1 MSEPTAGRPGSAQ
14 GPGSANRPAAEGDTP
29 LNRIERLALRFAEL
43 ANEDARGKWLQTR
56 FLRGVS
62 YVWVRAGIAHRM
74 LVDGLDGL
82 IALRPQTGVMF
93 VSNHRSFFDQYA
105 MLLACYMG
113 PVPWAK
119 RLYFPVRSNFF
130 YDRPLGIFVNAAV
143 AGGAM
148 YPPIYRQ
155 SDRRALNDDALDR
168 MVDIVRQ
175 PGNVLGMHPEGTRGK
190 GDDPY
195 KFLPA
200 QPGVGKLA
208 LVARP
213 LVIPAF
219 QLGLGNNI
227 LDDIR
232 ANFTRQAR
240 RERAIVT
247 VFGPPVDYDDLCA
260 EKPRP
265 TLYKKCAD
273 RFMAEVKKLAER
285 EKEIRAELAAG
296 LISDD
301 DPRWLN
307 DRPVSKLYAYEGHE

>member
-1 MSEPTAGRPGSAQ
+1 MPE
-14 GPGSANRPAAEGDTP
+14 DVP
-29 LNRIERLALRFAEL
+29 LSRIERFAVRFAEL
-43 ANEDARGKWLQTR
+43 ANENPRGKWLQTR

-62 YVWVRAGIAHRM
+62 YVWVRAGIARRM
-74 LVDGLDGL
+74 LVEGLDSL
-82 IALRPQTGVMF
+82 LPLRPATGVML

-113 PVPWAK
+113 PAPWAK
-119 RLYFPVRSNFF
+119 RLFFPVRSNFF
-130 YDRPLGIFVNAAV
+130 YDQPLGIALNAAI

-168 MVDIVRQ
+168 MVDLVRQ

-190 GDDPY
+190 GPDPY

-208 LVARP
+208 LVAKP

-219 QLGLGNNI
+219 GHGLGNNA

-232 ANFTRQAR
+232 VNFTKEAR
-240 RERAIVT
+240 RSRAIVT
-247 VFGPPVDYDDLCA
+247 VFGPPVDYSDLCA

-273 RFMAEVKKLAER
+273 RFMAAIKGLGER
-285 EKEIRAELAAG
+285 ERELRAQVMSG
-296 LISDD
+296 NVDD
-301 DPRWLN
+301 GDSRWLAN
-307 DRPVSKLYAYEGHE
+307 RSAPKIYATEA

>member
-1 MSEPTAGRPGSAQ
+1 M
-14 GPGSANRPAAEGDTP
+14 AEDVP
-29 LNRIERLALRFAEL
+29 LTRIERLAVRFAEL
-43 ANEDARGKWLQTR
+43 ANKDPRGKWLQTQ
-56 FLRGVS
+56 FLRSVS
-62 YVWVRAGIAHRM
+62 YVWVRAGIARRV
-74 LVDGLDGL
+74 LVEGVDDLL
-82 IALRPQTGVMF
+82 ALRPEAGVML
-93 VSNHRSFFDQYA
+93 VSNHRSFFDQYV

-130 YDRPLGIFVNAAV
+130 YDQPLGIVVNAAV

-168 MVDIVRQ
+168 MVELLRQ
-175 PGNVLGMHPEGTRGK
+175 RGTVLGMHPEGTRGK
-190 GDDPY
+190 GTDPY

-208 LVARP
+208 LIAQP
-213 LVIPAF
+213 TVIPAF
-219 QLGLGNNI
+219 IHGLGNSA

-232 ANFTRQAR
+232 FNFSSEAR
-240 RERAIVT
+240 RSRAIVT
-247 VFGPPVDYDDLCA
+247 VFGPPVDYRDLCA

-273 RFMAEVKKLAER
+273 RLMAEVGKLAVR
-285 EKEIRAELAAG
+285 EQALRADLAAG
-296 LISDD
+296 RIADD
-301 DPRWLN
+301 DPRWLDN
-307 DRPVSKLYAYEGHE
+307 RPISRLYAREGRD

>member
-1 MSEPTAGRPGSAQ
+1 MPE
-14 GPGSANRPAAEGDTP
+14 DVP
-29 LNRIERLALRFAEL
+29 LSRIERFAVRFAEL
-43 ANEDARGKWLQTR
+43 ANESPRGKWLQSR

-62 YVWVRAGIAHRM
+62 YVWVRAGIARRM
-74 LVDGLDGL
+74 LVEGLDEL
-82 IALRPQTGVMF
+82 LALRPETGVML

-113 PVPWAK
+113 PAPWAK
-119 RLYFPVRSNFF
+119 RLFFPVRSNFF
-130 YDRPLGIFVNAAV
+130 YDQPLGIMVNAAI

-155 SDRRALNDDALDR
+155 SERRALNDDALDR
-168 MVDIVRQ
+168 MVELVRR

-190 GDDPY
+190 GPDPY

-208 LVARP
+208 LLAKP

-219 QLGLGNNI
+219 IHGLGNNA

-232 ANFTRQAR
+232 VNFTRQAR
-240 RERAIVT
+240 GSRAIVT
-247 VFGPPVDYDDLCA
+247 VFGAPIDYSDLCA

-273 RFMAEVKKLAER
+273 RFMIEVGKRAER
-285 EKEIRAELAAG
+285 ERELRADLAAG
-296 LISDD
+296 RIGDD
-301 DPRWLN
+301 DPRWLDN
-307 DRPVSKLYAYEGHE
+307 RPVSKLYAREGVE

>member
-1 MSEPTAGRPGSAQ
+1 M
-14 GPGSANRPAAEGDTP
+14 AEDVP

-43 ANEDARGKWLQTR
+43 ANDDPRGKWLQTQ

-62 YVWVRAGIAHRM
+62 YVWVRAGIARRI
-74 LVDGLDGL
+74 LVEGLDD
-82 IALRPQTGVMF
+82 IMALRPETGVML

-113 PVPWAK
+113 PVAWAK

-130 YDRPLGIFVNAAV
+130 YDQPLGIAVNAAV

-168 MVDIVRQ
+168 MVEIVRR

-190 GDDPY
+190 GDNPY

-208 LVARP
+208 LLGQP
-213 LVIPAF
+213 MVIPAF
-219 QLGLGNNI
+219 ILGLGNSA
-227 LDDIR
+227 LDDVR
-232 ANFTRQAR
+232 ANFTKEAR
-240 RERAIVT
+240 RSRAIVA
-247 VFGPPVDYDDLCA
+247 VFGAPVDYADLCA

-273 RFMAEVKKLAER
+273 RFMAEVGKLAAR
-285 EKEIRAELAAG
+285 EQALRADLAAG
-296 LISDD
+296 AIADD
-301 DPRWLN
+301 DPRWLDN
-307 DRPVSKLYAYEGHE
+307 RPISRLYAREGRA

>member
-1 MSEPTAGRPGSAQ
+1 MPDA
-14 GPGSANRPAAEGDTP
+14 P
-29 LNRIERLALRFAEL
+29 LSRVERFAVRFAEL
-43 ANEDARGKWLQTR
+43 ANDDPRGKWLQTR

-62 YVWVRAGIAHRM
+62 YVWVRAGIAHRI
-74 LVDGLDGL
+74 LADGLDDL
-82 IALRPQTGVMF
+82 IALQPATGVML

-113 PVPWAK
+113 PVAWAR

-130 YDRPLGIFVNAAV
+130 YDNPLGIAVNALV

-155 SDRRALNDDALDR
+155 TERRALNDETLGR
-168 MVDIVRQ
+168 MAEIVRR

-195 KFLPA
+195 TFLPA

-208 LVARP
+208 LIAQPV
-213 LVIPAF
+213 VIPAF
-219 QLGLGNNI
+219 IHGLGNSAV
-227 LDDIR
+227 DDIR
-232 ANFTRQAR
+232 ANFTRDAR
-240 RERAIVT
+240 GARAIVI
-247 VFGPPVDYDDLCA
+247 VFGAPVDYTDLCA

-273 RFMAEVKKLAER
+273 RFMAEVGKLSARER
-285 EKEIRAELAAG
+285 AVRAELAAG
-296 LISDD
+296 RISGD
-301 DPRWLN
+301 DPRWLDN
-307 DRPVSKLYAYEGHE
+307 RPVSRIYARERQA

>member
-1 MSEPTAGRPGSAQ
+1 MSEPPAGRPGSVQ
-14 GPGSANRPAAEGDTP
+14 PPRPAAEGDAP
-29 LNRIERLALRFAEL
+29 LSRIERLALRFAEL

-56 FLRGVS
+56 YLRGVS

-74 LVDGLDGL
+74 LVDGLEDL
-82 IALRPQTGVMF
+82 IALRPETGVMF

-130 YDRPLGIFVNAAV
+130 YDQPLGIAVNAAV

-168 MVDIVRQ
+168 MVEIARQ
-175 PGNVLGMHPEGTRGK
+175 RGNVIGMHPEGTRGK
-190 GDDPY
+190 SDDPY
-195 KFLPA
+195 TFLPA

-208 LVARP
+208 LLARP

-232 ANFTRQAR
+232 ANFTKKAR

-247 VFGPPVDYDDLCA
+247 VFGPPIDYADLCA

-273 RFMAEVKKLAER
+273 RFMAAVKKLTER
-285 EKEIRAELAAG
+285 EQQIRSELAAG
-296 LISDD
+296 TISDD

-307 DRPVSKLYAYEGHE
+307 DRPVSKLYAYESRE

>member
-1 MSEPTAGRPGSAQ
+1 MERF
-14 GPGSANRPAAEGDTP
+14 AA
-29 LNRIERLALRFAEL
+29 RFAEL
-43 ANEDARGKWLQTR
+43 ANQDPRGKWLQTQ

-62 YVWVRAGIAHRM
+62 YVWVRAAIAHRI
-74 LVDGLDGL
+74 LVEGLDHL
-82 IALRPQTGVMF
+82 LVLRPETGVML

-113 PVPWAK
+113 PVPWSK

-130 YDRPLGIFVNAAV
+130 YDQPLGIMLNAAV

-155 SDRRALNDDALDR
+155 SDRRALNDQALDR
-168 MVDIVRQ
+168 MVEIVRQ

-190 GDDPY
+190 GPDPY
-195 KFLPA
+195 TFLPA

-208 LVARP
+208 LIAKPV
-213 LVIPAF
+213 VIPAF
-219 QLGLGNNI
+219 IHGLGNNL

-232 ANFTRQAR
+232 VNFTRDAR
-240 RERAIVT
+240 RSRAIVT
-247 VFGPPVDYDDLCA
+247 VFGPPIDYADLCA

-273 RFMAEVKKLAER
+273 RFMAEVGKLAAR
-285 EKEIRAELAAG
+285 EKALRADLAAG
-296 LISDD
+296 RIADD
-301 DPRWLN
+301 DPRWLDN
-307 DRPVSKLYAYEGHE
+307 RPISRLYAREGHA

>member
-1 MSEPTAGRPGSAQ
+1 
-14 GPGSANRPAAEGDTP
+14 
-29 LNRIERLALRFAEL
+29 
-43 ANEDARGKWLQTR
+43 
-56 FLRGVS
+56 V
-62 YVWVRAGIAHRM
+62 M
-74 LVDGLDGL
+74 L
-82 IALRPQTGVMF
+82 

-113 PVPWAK
+113 PMPWAK
-119 RLYFPVRSNFF
+119 RLYFPVRANFF
-130 YDRPLGIFVNAAV
+130 YDSPGGVVVNAAI

-168 MVDIVRQ
+168 MVALLRQ

-190 GDDPY
+190 GPDPY

-208 LVARP
+208 LVAQP

-219 QLGLGNNI
+219 IQGLGNNA

-232 ANFTRQAR
+232 VNFTREAR
-240 RERAIVT
+240 RSRAIVT
-247 VFGPPVDYDDLCA
+247 VFGPPIDYTDLCA

-273 RFMAEVKKLAER
+273 RFMIEVGKQGARER
-285 EKEIRAELAAG
+285 ELRADLAAG
-296 LISDD
+296 RIADD
-301 DPRWLN
+301 DPRWLDN
-307 DRPVSKLYAYEGHE
+307 RPVSKLYAHEGRE